1 MGFPTAKSKESTE
14 ELSGAAGGTFQA
26 GEGVDAQRAP
36 ERQLRGAISRN
47 PGEASTTRAQDRRQ
61 SKIKTG
67 QKQTDLTQ
75 GVVLPCGRISTF
87 FFGVE
92 ERRSVL
98 GSAGIRRHKTGLTEP
113 ETSLA

>member
-61 SKIKTG
+61 SKIKTDKS
-67 QKQTDLTQ
+67 KQ
-75 GVVLPCGRISTF
+75 ISHK
-87 FFGVE
+87 GLSCLVE
-92 ERRSVL
+92 ESQLFSL
-98 GSAGIRRHKTGLTEP
+98 G
-113 ETSLA
+113 